1 MALDS
6 FIRPKEGDLQVDRGQ
21 GVKAFFNANARLWM
35 AGMLVLSDL
44 FGVFAAMLIAILMR
58 GLPALIADPAY
69 HQVFF
74 LLAVTLLVTFYRR
87 GLYPAVGVNPV
98 EELQG
103 IVTSTTFAFFILIG
117 ITFLLKN
124 SDVYSRVVFLLTW
137 VLGMIFIPA
146 GRFLIRRLLIGM
158 RLWGEPVIIIGDPE
172 KALPLA
178 EYFTLNRQFGIRPVA
193 VLHDDDA
200 AAHDVQANTRLP
212 VTDLKEYA
220 RALSLNTVLIA
231 INDLNSFDRL
241 VERYRFVFGRVILVK
256 YQNGKFALNHLNSLD
271 FSDVLGLQ
279 VKNNLLSFTS
289 QAIKRVIDLLVSAL
303 GLVVLSPFLI
313 FVALAIQINAPGRV
327 FYRQKRLGRNGNE
340 FVLLKFRTMHLNA
353 ERLLQSALE
362 QDGALKQEWDR
373 YQKLRNDPR
382 ITRVGGWLRKFSL
395 DELPQLWNVMLGEMS
410 LVGPRPI
417 MPDQREKYG
426 GTFNE
431 YMQVTPGM
439 TGLWQVSGR
448 NETTFARRAEL
459 DDEYIQRWSLWLDVY
474 ILLKTLMVV
483 FRRDGAF

>member
-6 FIRPKEGDLQVDRGQ
+6 FIIQKEGDLGVNRGQ
-21 GVKAFFNANARLWM
+21 GVQAFFNANARLWM

-44 FGVFAAMLIAILMR
+44 LGLFAAILVAILLR
-58 GLPALIADPAY
+58 GLPGVILDPAY
-69 HQVFF
+69 IEVFV
-74 LLAVTLLVTFYRR
+74 LLAVMLFISFARR
-87 GLYPAVGVNPV
+87 GLYPAVGLNYVD
-98 EELQG
+98 ELQH
-103 IVTSTTFAFFILIG
+103 IFSSINFAFFILIG
-117 ITFLLKN
+117 VTFILKN
-124 SDVYSRVVFLLTW
+124 TVIYSRLILLFTW
-137 VLGMIFIPA
+137 SLSLVLIPT
-146 GRFLIRRLLIGM
+146 GRFLVRRLLIGW

-178 EYFTLNRQFGIRPVA
+178 EYFTLNRQFGIRPAA
-193 VLHDDDA
+193 VLHDGASSTQDI
-200 AAHDVQANTRLP
+200 QANARLP
-212 VTDLKEYA
+212 ISDLKEYA
-220 RALSLNTVLIA
+220 RTLSLNTVLIA
-231 INDLNSFDRL
+231 INDLNSFDQL
-241 VERYRFVFGRVILVK
+241 VDRYRFVFGRVILVK

-289 QAIKRVIDLLVSAL
+289 QMIKRVIDLIVSAL
-303 GLVVLSPFLI
+303 GLIMLSPFLT
-313 FVALAIQINAPGRV
+313 FVALAIQIDAPGRM
-327 FYRQKRLGRNGNE
+327 FYRQKRLGRDGQE

-353 ERLLQSALE
+353 ERLLQAAFE
-362 QDGALKQEWDR
+362 REAPLKQEWDR

-395 DELPQLWNVMLGEMS
+395 DELPQLWNVLLGEMS

-417 MPDQREKYG
+417 MLDQREKYG
-426 GTFNE
+426 ETFKE
-431 YMQVTPGM
+431 YIQVTPGM

-483 FRRDGAF
+483 FRRNGAF